1 VGNVGE
7 AGKSLISVVIEENG
21 KEAKRHVRTYFETKE
36 PKNNGLV
43 LFKATLRV
51 F

>member
-1 VGNVGE
+1 M
-7 AGKSLISVVIEENG
+7 GKSLISVVIEENG
-21 KEAKRHVRTYFETKE
+21 KEAKRHIRAFFETKE
-36 PKNNGLV
+36 PKNIGLV